1 MFSMAFSSKDCFTYS
16 SYSRLI
22 RTNYLFSVKISY
34 FHEYTLSMAFSSKD
48 ISSDSSHIQV
58 IPKHISKVG
67 NPNLSNINSLLPN
80 NKKGNINDNI
90 GVSAPLKHFTYPSEH
105 PTNFN
110 DDIHIKHA
118 KKLEVIKH
126 ILIKLG
132 DDDSFEGL
140 AMIDVVQRLG
150 IDYYFQD
157 EIELILRRQYSIFF
171 TDGDRYNDLQE
182 VALRFRLL
190 RQQGYYVSADVF
202 NRFRNK
208 EGEFKQNISEDI
220 NGLMSLYEASQLSIG
235 GEDGLDEAGHF
246 SATHLANY
254 DLAGVVEHLLLHP
267 YRKSLSP
274 AKNFFHG
281 NFQGSEYI
289 WILDLQELANMD
301 FKLVQSLHQ
310 KEIVQISSWW
320 RELGLAKKLEFA
332 REQPVKW
339 YVWSMACFT
348 DPNLSWQRIEL
359 TKPISFVYIID
370 DIFDVCG
377 ALDALTL
384 FTEAINRWD
393 LGDIDQLPEYMKIC
407 FKALNDITNEIS
419 NKVYKEHGYNPVHSL
434 RKAWGSLCN
443 AFLIEAKWFASG
455 HLPKA
460 EEYLEN
466 GIVSSGV
473 HLVLVHIFF
482 LLGHGI
488 TNETV
493 QLIDSNP
500 PIVSS
505 VATILRIWD
514 DLGSAKDENQ
524 GGKDGSYIYY
534 YMMEHRDLTAEDA
547 HKHAMDKIS
556 DAWKRLNKECLSP
569 NPFSASFTRASLN
582 CARMVP
588 LMYSYDDSQRLPS
601 LEEYIKSSLFDNL
614 PTQGVY

>member
-110 DDIHIKHA
+110 HA

-150 IDYYFQD
+150 IDYYFQH
-157 EIELILRRQYSIFF
+157 EIELILQRQYSIFF

-190 RQQGYYVSADVF
+190 RQQGYYVSPDVF

-235 GEDGLDEAGHF
+235 EEDVLDEAGHF

-267 YRKSLSP
+267 FRKSLSP

-281 NFQGSEYI
+281 NFQGNEYI

-370 DIFDVCG
+370 DIFDVYG

-384 FTEAINRWD
+384 FTDAINRY
-393 LGDIDQLPEYMKIC
+393 DI
-407 FKALNDITNEIS
+407 
-419 NKVYKEHGYNPVHSL
+419 
-434 RKAWGSLCN
+434 
-443 AFLIEAKWFASG
+443 
-455 HLPKA
+455 
-460 EEYLEN
+460 
-466 GIVSSGV
+466 
-473 HLVLVHIFF
+473 
-482 LLGHGI
+482 
-488 TNETV
+488 
-493 QLIDSNP
+493 
-500 PIVSS
+500 
-505 VATILRIWD
+505 
-514 DLGSAKDENQ
+514 
-524 GGKDGSYIYY
+524 SY
-534 YMMEHRDLTAEDA
+534 
-547 HKHAMDKIS
+547 
-556 DAWKRLNKECLSP
+556 
-569 NPFSASFTRASLN
+569 
-582 CARMVP
+582 
-588 LMYSYDDSQRLPS
+588 
-601 LEEYIKSSLFDNL
+601 
-614 PTQGVY
+614 